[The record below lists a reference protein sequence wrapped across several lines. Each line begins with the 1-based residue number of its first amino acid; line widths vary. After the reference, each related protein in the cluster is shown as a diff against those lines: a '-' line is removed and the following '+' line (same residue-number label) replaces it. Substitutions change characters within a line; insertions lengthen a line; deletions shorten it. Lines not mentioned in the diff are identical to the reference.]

1 MKKVFFC
8 ATIVAMSLAMAM
20 PAQAQSRKDKKA
32 AQKAQWE
39 MEQQQQREEAELRH
53 KLRMDS
59 IANAGKV
66 AEEKAA
72 AEAKARKEAAEKA
85 EADRRAAEAEA
96 KARQKKAEE
105 AAALQEV
112 EFNEPCME
120 FESTANLIRA
130 RGIGEDL
137 EQQLSAEMA
146 RSAAIEEL
154 GSQISTKVQALLM
167 NYKKSI
173 RQNLKRE
180 SLRRVEGLTMT
191 EVDQAT
197 GFRVA
202 CRKTTTYIQNGE
214 RIFKTYMVIE
224 LGEDQLLKPIYD
236 KIQKDDEL
244 KIDGDYQSFKKEFDD
259 HFKNQSEE
267 SLQEIINQ

>member
-1 MKKVFFC
+1 MKKTF
-8 ATIVAMSLAMAM
+8 ILAALAAIFWAVM
-20 PAQAQSRKDKKA
+20 PVEAQSRKDKKA
-32 AQKAQWE
+32 AEKAQWE
-39 MEQQQQREEAELRH
+39 MKQQQQKEEAELRH
-53 KLRMDS
+53 QMKMDS
-59 IANAGKV
+59 LRNVQKKN
-66 AEEKAA
+66 EELE
-72 AEAKARKEAAEKA
+72 AEAKEARQKA

-96 KARQKKAEE
+96 KAKQKKAEE
-105 AAALQEV
+105 AAALEEK
-112 EFNEPCME
+112 EFNEPCMDY
-120 FESTANLIRA
+120 ESTAELIRA
-130 RGIGEDL
+130 RGIGEDF
-137 EQQLSAEMA
+137 EQQLSAEIA

-167 NYKKSI
+167 NYKKSV

-224 LGEDQLLKPIYD
+224 LGEDQLLKPIYEG
-236 KIQKDDEL
+236 IQKDDDL
-244 KIDGDYQSFKKEFDD
+244 KIDGDYQSFKQEFDD

-267 SLQEIINQ
+267 SLQEVLNQ

>member
-1 MKKVFFC
+1 MKKMMFL
-8 ATIVAMSLAMAM
+8 ATLVAVSMAVAV
-20 PAQAQSRKDKKA
+20 PVQAQSRKDKKA
-32 AQKAQWE
+32 AQKAEWE
-39 MEQQQQREEAELRH
+39 MKQQQQREEAELRH
-53 KLRMDS
+53 QMKMDS
-59 IANAGKV
+59 LRNV
-66 AEEKAA
+66 QRQNEEI
-72 AEAKARKEAAEKA
+72 
-85 EADRRAAEAEA
+85 EAEA
-96 KARQKKAEE
+96 KEARKKAEAERQAAEAAALAKQKKAEE
-105 AAALQEV
+105 AAALEEK

-130 RGIGEDL
+130 RGIGEDF
-137 EQQLSAEMA
+137 EQQLSAEMV

-167 NYKKSI
+167 NYKKSV

-236 KIQKDDEL
+236 GIQKDDEL